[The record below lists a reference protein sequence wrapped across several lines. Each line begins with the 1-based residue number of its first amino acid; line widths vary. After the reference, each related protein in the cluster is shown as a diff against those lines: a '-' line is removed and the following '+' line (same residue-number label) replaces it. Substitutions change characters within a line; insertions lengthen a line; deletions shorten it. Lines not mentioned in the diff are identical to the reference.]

1 MTTKQET
8 TPARSDAAAWLNE
21 YQKLVTNVRWWINHG
36 QTETA
41 TREIDAA
48 AERWRETRE

>member
-1 MTTKQET
+1 MTEQNP
-8 TPARSDAAAWLNE
+8 TPPRSDASAWLNE

-41 TREIDAA
+41 TREIDAVWK
-48 AERWRETRE
+48 RWRETCT